1 MFYISTMNKKS
12 PYFRPTTTQ
21 QRRLLFETW
30 ESTGN
35 VKEACAK
42 AHVCERTLYHWKP
55 RFETEGY
62 AGLESPQSRAPTNP
76 SRTPVDVETRV
87 IAMRRHHPTWG
98 KRRLAG
104 ELAKENSWVPVV
116 SLNTV
121 RRILQDAGLW
131 TAPETSAK
139 NVNPQP
145 VVRHAEVPGQTLNI
159 DLCFV
164 SLRHDARQK
173 LPAVSGSSGRLVV
186 EKATEKDAD
195 RQWPGR
201 VFEHE
206 EVDYT
211 DAMVEFVAAS
221 QAKSSVTALGE
232 TAELRE
238 KRSLNVQ
245 KRALRHEE
253 TQLRNARRAVR
264 QRRVQEDAAWK
275 KIKAQRKKE
284 KAAQPKPS
292 PSQRTAQ
299 DATWHVLRQQRRE
312 TQQCRQEDDQTWRQK
327 RRDFKERW
335 GQLPSVTTWVAILV
349 MTDNCTRQCP
359 GLPLFVAGSRVT
371 SDMII
376 ETLRVL
382 LPPELQFLITDR
394 GTHFRAN
401 AFEQFARDEGF
412 IHVLIA
418 RHRPQSN
425 GIAERFV
432 RTLKE
437 WLRDTSWENA
447 QELAPL
453 LEQFLKE
460 YNNRPHQGLPIPD
473 LSPNEFENR
482 IWLM

>member
-1 MFYISTMNKKS
+1 MNKKS
-12 PYFRPTTTQ
+12 AYFRPTTAQ

-30 ESTGN
+30 KSTGS

-42 AHVCERTLYHWKP
+42 AHVCERTFYHWKP
-55 RFETEGY
+55 RFETEGH
-62 AGLESPQSRAPTNP
+62 AGLESTQSHAPKNP
-76 SRTPVDVETRV
+76 SRTPVDVERRV
-87 IAMRRHHPTWG
+87 IEMRRQNPTWG
-98 KRRLAG
+98 KRRIAD
-104 ELAKENSWVPVV
+104 ELAKENNWVPLV

-121 RRILQDAGLW
+121 KRILQDAELW
-131 TAPETSAK
+131 SDPETSAK
-139 NVNPQP
+139 KVKPP
-145 VVRHAEVPGQTLNI
+145 PGVRRADVPGQTLNI

-164 SLRHDARQK
+164 SLSHDAMQK

-186 EKATEKDAD
+186 EKATEKDAECH
-195 RQWPGR
+195 WPGR

-206 EVDYT
+206 DVDYP

-221 QAKSSVTALGE
+221 QAKSSSANRAE
-232 TAELRE
+232 TAEIRE
-238 KRSLNVQ
+238 QRSLKGQ
-245 KRALRHEE
+245 KRALRQEE
-253 TQLRNARRAVR
+253 AQLRNERRTVR
-264 QRRVQEDAAWK
+264 QQRRQEDAAWK
-275 KIKAQRKKE
+275 KIKAQRKHV
-284 KAAQPKPS
+284 KAAQPKQS
-292 PSQRTAQ
+292 PSQRRVQ
-299 DATWHVLRQQRRE
+299 DETWHVLRQQRRE
-312 TQQCRQEDDQTWRQK
+312 TQQRRQEEDQTWRQK

-335 GQLPSVTTWVAILV
+335 EQLPGVRTWVAILV

-376 ETLRVL
+376 ATLKVL

-401 AFEQFARDEGF
+401 VFEQFACDEGF

-437 WLRDTSWENA
+437 WLRDKSWENA
-447 QELAPL
+447 QELATL
-453 LEQFLKE
+453 LEHFLKE
-460 YNNRPHQGLPIPD
+460 YNNRPHQGLPIPG
-473 LSPNEFENR
+473 LSPNEFVNR

>member
-1 MFYISTMNKKS
+1 MNKKS
-12 PYFRPTTTQ
+12 PYFRPTTAQ

-30 ESTGN
+30 ESTGS

-42 AHVCERTLYHWKP
+42 AHVCERTFYHWKP
-55 RFETEGY
+55 RFEAEGY
-62 AGLESPQSRAPTNP
+62 AGLESTQSRAPKNP
-76 SRTPVDVETRV
+76 SRTTVDVERRV
-87 IAMRRHHPTWG
+87 RNMRRHNPTWG
-98 KRRLAG
+98 KRRIAD
-104 ELAKENSWVPVV
+104 ELAKENNWVPLV

-121 RRILQDAGLW
+121 KRILRDAGLW

-139 NVNPQP
+139 KVNPQP
-145 VVRHAEVPGQTLNI
+145 VVRQADVPGQTLNI

-164 SLRHDARQK
+164 SLCHEAMQK

-186 EKATEKDAD
+186 EKSAEKDAECH
-195 RQWPGR
+195 WPGR

-206 EVDYT
+206 DIDYPE
-211 DAMVEFVAAS
+211 AMAKFVAAS
-221 QAKSSVTALGE
+221 QTTSSSANRAE
-232 TAELRE
+232 TAEIIE
-238 KRSLNVQ
+238 KRSLKVQ
-245 KRALRHEE
+245 KRTLRQEE
-253 TQLRNARRAVR
+253 AQLRNERRTGR
-264 QRRVQEDAAWK
+264 QQRGQEDAAWE
-275 KIKAQRKKE
+275 KIKAQRKNV
-284 KAAQPKPS
+284 KAAQPKQS
-292 PSQRTAQ
+292 PFQRTVQ
-299 DATWHVLRQQRRE
+299 DETWHVLRQQRRE
-312 TQQCRQEDDQTWRQK
+312 TQQRRQEEDQTWRQK

-371 SDMII
+371 SEMII

-401 AFEQFARDEGF
+401 VFEQFARDEGC

-437 WLRDTSWENA
+437 WLRDKSWENT
-447 QELAPL
+447 QKLATL

-460 YNNRPHQGLPIPD
+460 YNNRPHQGLPIPG
-473 LSPNEFENR
+473 LSPNEFVNR